1 MIDLMQAIWPRPE
14 QLDTADIA
22 ALRQEGIKL
31 DTQIKALQGLG
42 DAEMTPIL
50 DAALRIADE
59 EDRRK
64 SGAES
69 RATTF
74 IAAVAALIPLMTWSI
89 SNATPLTTCTPGWG
103 CFAWTGTFGLAVAY
117 FITAAYW
124 ALKTLAVANYHVI
137 GVEDLVHAKERRQN
151 IQKTLIQQTLLQA
164 RRNRDTINQ
173 KLTYIKVAQRRF
185 FNGLVVLGFLLM
197 LDPVSR
203 FGLLDASM
211 NRLSACTSHLLER
224 TTTAP
229 APALDRPTGPA
240 AKAIPQSPA
249 TPPKQP

>member
-1 MIDLMQAIWPRPE
+1 MQAIWPRPKK
-14 QLDTADIA
+14 LAATDVA
-22 ALRQEGIKL
+22 ALRKAGIEL
-31 DTQIKALQGLG
+31 DARIKDLPGLG
-42 DAEMTPIL
+42 DTET
-50 DAALRIADE
+50 ALYLGAVQRIADE

-89 SNATPLTTCTPGWG
+89 SNATPPLTCTPGWG
-103 CFAWTGTFGLAVAY
+103 CFAWTGTFGLAVVY

-137 GVEDLVHAKERRQN
+137 GVEDLVQTKEQKRN
-151 IQKTLIQQTLLQA
+151 IQKALIQQTLLQA

-185 FNGLVVLGFLLM
+185 FNGLVVLGLLLM
-197 LDPVSR
+197 LDPASR
-203 FGLLDASM
+203 FGLLDAIRKQLGTWATHHLAERS
-211 NRLSACTSHLLER
+211 SAAPAQRLER
-224 TTTAP
+224 HEPSAEAVP
-229 APALDRPTGPA
+229 P
-240 AKAIPQSPA
+240 SPA
-249 TPPKQP
+249 KPAQRP